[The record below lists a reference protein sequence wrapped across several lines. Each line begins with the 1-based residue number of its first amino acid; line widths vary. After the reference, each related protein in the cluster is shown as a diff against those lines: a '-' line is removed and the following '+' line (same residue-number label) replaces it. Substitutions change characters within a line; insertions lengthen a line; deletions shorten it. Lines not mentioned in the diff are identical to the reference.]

1 MAHLKDK
8 ELEVCMVLKALKH
21 RFTRKVELLQRKE
34 IMVEYSRG
42 DICGV
47 NEENYI
53 VQKKLLF
60 DGGERIKV

>member
-1 MAHLKDK
+1 
-8 ELEVCMVLKALKH
+8 MVLKALKH

-34 IMVEYSRG
+34 IMVEYSRA